1 MKIQNILAREIFDSR
16 GNPTV
21 ECDITIENVPYST
34 LTIPFRGMVPSGAS
48 TGKFEALELRDG
60 DKTRMSGKGVLTAV
74 SNINNKIKPEILSV
88 DFNDYKHFDNFLIGL
103 DGTDNKSKFGA
114 NAILSLSLAF
124 YKAWSYLNYGSVF
137 LSQGSDNLIIPV
149 PMLNVINGGQH
160 ADNDVDFQE
169 FMILPIGFSS
179 LKEALSATHGVI
191 SNIKKDLKSKSL
203 NTNLGDEGG
212 FAPNLKSHLDVLDLI
227 CESIEKA
234 GYKLN
239 DHFKISLDSASSEFY
254 SDNIYNFEGNK
265 YSTDEM
271 INVYENI
278 CNKYPIF
285 SIEDALN
292 EEDYDGWTEITKKLG
307 SKIRLV
313 GDDLFV
319 TNINKLKTGI
329 DKKQANSIL
338 IKLNQI
344 GTVTETLKAIDLA
357 SSNNFAS
364 IMSHRSGETE
374 DSFISDLAVA
384 SSCPLIK
391 TGSLARSDRVAKYN
405 QLLRIS
411 ENDKIKGY
419 AGDLSEVFKN

>member
-1 MKIQNILAREIFDSR
+1 MKIKNITAREIFDSR

-21 ECDITIENVPYST
+21 ECEMIFENIPY
-34 LTIPFRGMVPSGAS
+34 PFRGMVPSGAS
-48 TGKFEALELRDG
+48 TGKFEALELRDL
-60 DKTRMSGKGVLTAV
+60 DSNRMSGKGVLKAV
-74 SNINNKIKPEILSV
+74 SNVNELIKPIILEKS
-88 DFNDYKHFDNFLIGL
+88 FNDFKDFDQFLIDL
-103 DGTDNKSKFGA
+103 DGTENKSKFGA
-114 NAILSLSLAF
+114 NAILSLSLAY
-124 YKAWSYLNYGSVF
+124 YKAWSYSNFGAIF
-137 LSQGSDNLIIPV
+137 LSQGTENLIIPV

-160 ADNDVDFQE
+160 ADNEVDFQE
-169 FMILPIGFSS
+169 FMILPIGFNS
-179 LKEALSATHGVI
+179 LTEALSSTHSVI
-191 SNIKKDLKSKSL
+191 TNIKKELKSRSL

-227 CESIEKA
+227 CDSILKA

-239 DHFKISLDSASSEFY
+239 DHFKISLDAASSEFY
-254 SDNIYNFEGNK
+254 SNGKYNFEGNS

-271 INVYENI
+271 ISVYENI
-278 CNKYPIF
+278 CDKYPIF

-292 EEDYDGWTEITKKLG
+292 EEDYEGWVKITSKLG

-319 TNINKLKTGI
+319 TNIQKLKTGI
-329 DKKQANSIL
+329 EEKQANSIL

-344 GTVTETLKAIDLA
+344 GTVTETLEAIKLA
-357 SSNNFAS
+357 TENNFAS

-384 SSCPLIK
+384 SRCPLIK

-411 ENDKIKGY
+411 ENDKIQGY
-419 AGDLSEVFKN
+419 AGELSEVFKS

>member
-1 MKIQNILAREIFDSR
+1 MKLKNITAREIFDSR

-21 ECDITIENVPYST
+21 ECELIFENIPF
-34 LTIPFRGMVPSGAS
+34 PFRGMVPSGAS
-48 TGKFEALELRDG
+48 TGKFEALELRDL
-60 DKTRMSGKGVLTAV
+60 DSNRMSGKGVLKAV
-74 SNINNKIKPEILSV
+74 SNVNLLIKPIILEKSFNGFK
-88 DFNDYKHFDNFLIGL
+88 DFDQFLIDL
-103 DGTDNKSKFGA
+103 DGTENKSKFGA
-114 NAILSLSLAF
+114 NAILSLSLAY
-124 YKAWSYLNYGSVF
+124 YKAWSYSNFGAIF
-137 LSQGSDNLIIPV
+137 LSQGTENLIIPV

-160 ADNDVDFQE
+160 ADNEVDFQE
-169 FMILPIGFSS
+169 FMILPIGFNS
-179 LKEALSATHGVI
+179 LTEALSSTHSVI
-191 SNIKKDLKSKSL
+191 TNIKKELKSRSL

-227 CESIEKA
+227 CDSISKA

-239 DHFKISLDSASSEFY
+239 DHFKISLDAASSEFY
-254 SDNIYNFEGNK
+254 SNGKYNFEGNS

-271 INVYENI
+271 ISVYENI
-278 CNKYPIF
+278 CDKYPIF

-292 EEDYDGWTEITKKLG
+292 EEDYEGWVKITSKLG

-319 TNINKLKTGI
+319 TNIQKLKTGI
-329 DKKQANSIL
+329 DEKQANSIL

-344 GTVTETLKAIDLA
+344 GTVTETLEAIKLA
-357 SSNNFAS
+357 TENNFAS

-384 SSCPLIK
+384 SHCPLIK

-411 ENDKIKGY
+411 ENDKIQGY
-419 AGDLSEVFKN
+419 AGELSEVFKS

>member
-1 MKIQNILAREIFDSR
+1 MKIQEIKAREIFDSR

-21 ECDITIENVPYST
+21 ECEMIIEGIGY
-34 LTIPFRGMVPSGAS
+34 PFRGLVPSGAS

-60 DKTRMSGKGVLTAV
+60 DKNRMSGKGVLKAV
-74 SNINNKIKPEILSV
+74 SNVNEILKPQLISRE
-88 DFNDYKHFDNFLIGL
+88 FLSYEEFDNFMISL
-103 DGTDNKSKFGA
+103 DGTPNKSKFGA

-124 YKAWSYLNYGSVF
+124 YKAWSYANYGAVF
-137 LSQGSDNLIIPV
+137 LSQGDSNLSIPV

-160 ADNDVDFQE
+160 ADNEVDFQE

-179 LKEALSATHGVI
+179 LKEALSATHSVI
-191 SNIKKDLKSKSL
+191 TNIKKDLKNQSL

-212 FAPNLKSHLDVLDLI
+212 FAPNLKSHLDVLDCI
-227 CESIEKA
+227 CESIIKA
-234 GYKLN
+234 GYELN
-239 DHFKISLDSASSEFY
+239 KHFKISLDSASSEFF
-254 SDNIYNFEGNK
+254 SNDKYNFEGNI
-265 YSTDEM
+265 YSTDDM
-271 INVYENI
+271 IAVYENI

-292 EEDYDGWTEITKKLG
+292 EEDYEGWTKITEKLG
-307 SKIRLV
+307 NKIKLV

-319 TNINKLKTGI
+319 TNLEKLQTGI
-329 DKKQANSIL
+329 EKKQANSIL

-344 GTVTETLKAIDLA
+344 GSVTETLQAISLA
-357 SSNNFAS
+357 SSNQFAS

-405 QLLRIS
+405 QLLRIA
-411 ENDKIKGY
+411 ENPKIKGY
-419 AGDLSEVFKN
+419 AGELSEIFKN

>member
-1 MKIQNILAREIFDSR
+1 VNNSFKSGCGDSNENFSTSLICFFILVSITVNSSSLILKPQLISREF
-16 GNPTV
+16 
-21 ECDITIENVPYST
+21 
-34 LTIPFRGMVPSGAS
+34 
-48 TGKFEALELRDG
+48 
-60 DKTRMSGKGVLTAV
+60 
-74 SNINNKIKPEILSV
+74 LS
-88 DFNDYKHFDNFLIGL
+88 YEEFDNFMISL
-103 DGTDNKSKFGA
+103 DGTPNKSKFGA

-124 YKAWSYLNYGSVF
+124 YKAWSYANYGAVF
-137 LSQGSDNLIIPV
+137 LSQGDSDLSIPV

-179 LKEALSATHGVI
+179 LKEALSATHSVI
-191 SNIKKDLKSKSL
+191 TNIKKDLKSQSL

-212 FAPNLKSHLDVLDLI
+212 FAPNLKSHLDVLDCI
-227 CESIEKA
+227 CESITKA
-234 GYKLN
+234 GYELN
-239 DHFKISLDSASSEFY
+239 KHFKISLDAASSEFF
-254 SDNIYNFEGNK
+254 SDDKYNFEGNT
-265 YSTDEM
+265 YSTDDM
-271 INVYENI
+271 IGVYENI

-292 EEDYDGWTEITKKLG
+292 EEDYEGWTKITEKLG
-307 SKIRLV
+307 DKIKLV

-319 TNINKLKTGI
+319 TNLEKLQTGI
-329 DKKQANSIL
+329 EKKQANSIL

-344 GTVTETLKAIDLA
+344 GSVTETLQAISLA
-357 SSNNFAS
+357 SSNQFAS

-405 QLLRIS
+405 QLLRIA
-411 ENDKIKGY
+411 ENPKIKGY
-419 AGDLSEVFKN
+419 AGELSEIFKS

>member
-1 MKIQNILAREIFDSR
+1 MKLKNITAREIFDSR

-21 ECDITIENVPYST
+21 ECELIFENIPF
-34 LTIPFRGMVPSGAS
+34 PFRGMVPSGAS
-48 TGKFEALELRDG
+48 TGKFEALELRDL
-60 DKTRMSGKGVLTAV
+60 DSNRMSGKGVLKAV
-74 SNINNKIKPEILSV
+74 SNVNELIKPIILEKSFNGFK
-88 DFNDYKHFDNFLIGL
+88 DFDKFLIDL
-103 DGTDNKSKFGA
+103 DGTENKSKFGA
-114 NAILSLSLAF
+114 NAILSLSLAY
-124 YKAWSYLNYGSVF
+124 YKAWSYSNFGAIF
-137 LSQGSDNLIIPV
+137 LSQGTENLIIPV

-160 ADNDVDFQE
+160 ADNEVDFQE
-169 FMILPIGFSS
+169 FMILPIGFKS
-179 LKEALSATHGVI
+179 LTEALSSTHSVI
-191 SNIKKDLKSKSL
+191 TNIKKELKSRSL

-227 CESIEKA
+227 CDSISKA

-239 DHFKISLDSASSEFY
+239 DHFKISLDAASSEFY
-254 SDNIYNFEGNK
+254 SNGKYNFEGNS
-265 YSTDEM
+265 YSTEEM
-271 INVYENI
+271 ISVYENI
-278 CNKYPIF
+278 CDKYPIF

-292 EEDYDGWTEITKKLG
+292 EEDYEGWVKITSKIG

-319 TNINKLKTGI
+319 TNIQKLKTGI
-329 DKKQANSIL
+329 DEKQANSIL

-344 GTVTETLKAIDLA
+344 GTVTETLEAIKLA
-357 SSNNFAS
+357 TENNFAS

-384 SSCPLIK
+384 SRCPLIK

-411 ENDKIKGY
+411 ENDKIQGY
-419 AGDLSEVFKN
+419 AGELSEVFKS

>member
-1 MKIQNILAREIFDSR
+1 MKLKNITAREIFDSR

-21 ECDITIENVPYST
+21 ECELIFENIPF
-34 LTIPFRGMVPSGAS
+34 PFRGMVPSGAS
-48 TGKFEALELRDG
+48 TGKFEALELRDL
-60 DKTRMSGKGVLTAV
+60 DSNRMSGKGVLKAV
-74 SNINNKIKPEILSV
+74 SNVNELIKPIILEKAFNGFK
-88 DFNDYKHFDNFLIGL
+88 DFDKFLIDL
-103 DGTDNKSKFGA
+103 DGTENKSKFGA
-114 NAILSLSLAF
+114 NAILSLSLAY
-124 YKAWSYLNYGSVF
+124 YKAWSYSNFGAIF
-137 LSQGSDNLIIPV
+137 LSQGTENLIIPV

-160 ADNDVDFQE
+160 ADNEVDFQE
-169 FMILPIGFSS
+169 FMILPIGFKS
-179 LKEALSATHGVI
+179 LTEALSSTHSVI
-191 SNIKKDLKSKSL
+191 TNIKKELKSRSL

-227 CESIEKA
+227 CDSILKA

-239 DHFKISLDSASSEFY
+239 DHFKISLDAASSEFY
-254 SDNIYNFEGNK
+254 SNGKYNFEGNS
-265 YSTDEM
+265 YSTEEM
-271 INVYENI
+271 ISVYENI
-278 CNKYPIF
+278 CDKYPIF

-292 EEDYDGWTEITKKLG
+292 EEDYEGWVRITSKLG

-319 TNINKLKTGI
+319 TNIQKLKTGI
-329 DKKQANSIL
+329 DEKQANSIL

-344 GTVTETLKAIDLA
+344 GTVTETLEAIKLA
-357 SSNNFAS
+357 TENNFAS

-384 SSCPLIK
+384 SRCPLIK

-411 ENDKIKGY
+411 ENDKIQGY
-419 AGDLSEVFKN
+419 AGELSEVFKS

>member
-1 MKIQNILAREIFDSR
+1 MKLKNITAREIFDSR

-21 ECDITIENVPYST
+21 ECELIFENIPY
-34 LTIPFRGMVPSGAS
+34 PFRGMVPSGAS
-48 TGKFEALELRDG
+48 TGKFEALELRDL
-60 DKTRMSGKGVLTAV
+60 DSNRMSGKGVLKDV
-74 SNINNKIKPEILSV
+74 SNVNELIKPIILEKS
-88 DFNDYKHFDNFLIGL
+88 FNDFRDFDKFLIEL
-103 DGTDNKSKFGA
+103 DGTENKSKYGA
-114 NAILSLSLAF
+114 NAILSLSLAY
-124 YKAWSYLNYGSVF
+124 YKAWSYSNFGAIFV
-137 LSQGSDNLIIPV
+137 SQGTENLIIPV

-169 FMILPIGFSS
+169 FMILPIGFNS
-179 LKEALSATHGVI
+179 LTEALSSTHSVI
-191 SNIKKDLKSKSL
+191 TNIKKELKSRSL

-227 CESIEKA
+227 CDSILKA
-234 GYKLN
+234 GFKLN
-239 DHFKISLDSASSEFY
+239 DHFKISLDAASSEFY
-254 SDNIYNFEGNK
+254 SNGKYNFEGNS
-265 YSTDEM
+265 YSTEEM

-278 CNKYPIF
+278 CDKYPIF

-292 EEDYDGWTEITKKLG
+292 EEDYEGWVRITSKLG

-319 TNINKLKTGI
+319 TNIQKLKTGI
-329 DKKQANSIL
+329 DEKQANSIL

-344 GTVTETLKAIDLA
+344 GTVTETLEAIKLA
-357 SSNNFAS
+357 TENNFAS

-374 DSFISDLAVA
+374 DPFISDLAVA
-384 SSCPLIK
+384 SRCPLIK

-411 ENDKIKGY
+411 ENDKIQGY
-419 AGDLSEVFKN
+419 ALSLIHI

>member
-1 MKIQNILAREIFDSR
+1 MKITRIHAREIFDSR

-21 ECDITIENVPYST
+21 ECEMMVEGISY
-34 LTIPFRGMVPSGAS
+34 PFRGMVPSGAS

-60 DKTRMSGKGVLTAV
+60 DKTRMGGKGVLKAV
-74 SNINNKIKPEILSV
+74 SNVNELIKPHILNKS
-88 DFNDYKHFDNFLIGL
+88 FSDYSDFDNNLISL
-103 DGTDNKSKFGA
+103 DGTENKSKFGA
-114 NAILSLSLAF
+114 NAILSLSLAY
-124 YKAWSYLNYGSVF
+124 YKAWSYKNFGAVF
-137 LSQGSDNLIIPV
+137 LSQGIDNLNIPV

-169 FMILPIGFSS
+169 FMILPIGFNS
-179 LKEALSATHGVI
+179 LTEALSATHAVI
-191 SNIKKDLKSKSL
+191 SNIKKELKSRNL

-227 CESIEKA
+227 CNSIVTA
-234 GYKLN
+234 GSKLN
-239 DHFKISLDSASSEFY
+239 DHFKISLDAASSEFY
-254 SDNIYNFEGNK
+254 SNGKYEFEGNS
-265 YSTDEM
+265 YSTNEM
-271 INVYENI
+271 IDVYENI
-278 CNKYPIF
+278 CKNYPIF

-292 EEDYDGWTEITKKLG
+292 EEDYDGWVAITSKLG
-307 SKIRLV
+307 NKIKLV

-319 TNINKLKTGI
+319 TNIKKLQTGI

-344 GTVTETLKAIDLA
+344 GTVTETLHAIKLA
-357 SSNNFAS
+357 TDNNFAS

-384 SSCPLIK
+384 SACPLIK

-411 ENDKIKGY
+411 ENDSIKGY
-419 AGDLSEVFKN
+419 AGSLNEIFKS

>member
-1 MKIQNILAREIFDSR
+1 MKITRIHAREIFDSR

-21 ECDITIENVPYST
+21 ECEMMVEGISY
-34 LTIPFRGMVPSGAS
+34 PFRGMVPSGAS

-60 DKTRMSGKGVLTAV
+60 DKTRMGGKGVLKAV
-74 SNINNKIKPEILSV
+74 SNVNELIKPHILNKS
-88 DFNDYKHFDNFLIGL
+88 FSDYSDFDNNLISL
-103 DGTDNKSKFGA
+103 DGTENKSKFGA
-114 NAILSLSLAF
+114 NAILSLSLAY
-124 YKAWSYLNYGSVF
+124 YKAWSYKNFGAVF
-137 LSQGSDNLIIPV
+137 LSQGIDNLNIPV

-169 FMILPIGFSS
+169 FMILPIGFNS
-179 LKEALSATHGVI
+179 LTEALSATHAVI
-191 SNIKKDLKSKSL
+191 SNIKKELKSRKL

-227 CESIEKA
+227 CNSIVTS

-239 DHFKISLDSASSEFY
+239 DHFKISLDAASSEFY
-254 SDNIYNFEGNK
+254 SNGKYEFEGNS
-265 YSTDEM
+265 YSTNEM
-271 INVYENI
+271 IDVYENI
-278 CNKYPIF
+278 CKNYPIF

-292 EEDYDGWTEITKKLG
+292 EEDYDGWVAITSKLG
-307 SKIRLV
+307 NKIKLV

-319 TNINKLKTGI
+319 TNIKKLQTGI
-329 DKKQANSIL
+329 DQKQANSIL

-344 GTVTETLKAIDLA
+344 GTVTETLHAIKLA
-357 SSNNFAS
+357 TDNNFAS

-384 SSCPLIK
+384 SACPLIK

-411 ENDKIKGY
+411 ENDSIKGY
-419 AGDLSEVFKN
+419 AGSLNEIFKS

>member
-1 MKIQNILAREIFDSR
+1 MKIQEIKAREIFDSR

-21 ECDITIENVPYST
+21 ECEMIIEGIGY
-34 LTIPFRGMVPSGAS
+34 PFRGLVPSGAS

-60 DKTRMSGKGVLTAV
+60 DKNRMSGKGVLKAV
-74 SNINNKIKPEILSV
+74 SNVNEILKPQLISRE
-88 DFNDYKHFDNFLIGL
+88 FLSYEEFDNFMISL
-103 DGTDNKSKFGA
+103 DGTPNKSKFGA

-124 YKAWSYLNYGSVF
+124 YKAWSYAKYGAVF
-137 LSQGSDNLIIPV
+137 LSQGDSNLSIPV

-160 ADNDVDFQE
+160 ADNEVDFQE

-179 LKEALSATHGVI
+179 LKEALSATHSVI
-191 SNIKKDLKSKSL
+191 TNIKKDLKSQML

-212 FAPNLKSHLDVLDLI
+212 FAPNLKSHLDVLDCI
-227 CESIEKA
+227 CESITKA
-234 GYKLN
+234 GYELN
-239 DHFKISLDSASSEFY
+239 KHFKISLDAASSEFFL
-254 SDNIYNFEGNK
+254 DDKYNFEGNI
-265 YSTDEM
+265 YSTDDM
-271 INVYENI
+271 IAVYENI

-292 EEDYDGWTEITKKLG
+292 EEDYEGWTKITEKLG
-307 SKIRLV
+307 NKIKLV

-319 TNINKLKTGI
+319 TNLEKLQTGI
-329 DKKQANSIL
+329 EKKQANSIL

-344 GTVTETLKAIDLA
+344 GSVTETLQAISLA
-357 SSNNFAS
+357 SSNKFAS

-405 QLLRIS
+405 QLLRIA
-411 ENDKIKGY
+411 ENPKIKGY
-419 AGDLSEVFKN
+419 AGELSEIFKN

>member
-1 MKIQNILAREIFDSR
+1 MKIQDIKAREIFDSR

-21 ECDITIENVPYST
+21 ECEMMVDGVGY
-34 LTIPFRGMVPSGAS
+34 PFRGLVPSGAS
-48 TGKFEALELRDG
+48 TGKFEAIELRDG
-60 DKTRMSGKGVLTAV
+60 DKNRMSGKGVLNAV
-74 SNINNKIKPEILSV
+74 SNVNEILKPQLISRE
-88 DFNDYKHFDNFLIGL
+88 FSNYEEFDNFMISL
-103 DGTDNKSKFGA
+103 DGTLNKSKFGA

-124 YKAWSYLNYGSVF
+124 YKSWSYVNFGSVF
-137 LSQGSDNLIIPV
+137 LSQGNSNLSIPV

-179 LKEALSATHGVI
+179 LKEALSATHSVI
-191 SNIKKDLKSKSL
+191 SNIKKDLKSQSL

-212 FAPNLKSHLDVLDLI
+212 FAPNLKSHLDVLDCI
-227 CESIEKA
+227 CESIIKA
-234 GYKLN
+234 GYELN
-239 DHFKISLDSASSEFY
+239 NHFKISLDAASSEFF
-254 SDNIYNFEGNK
+254 SNGKYNFEGNT
-265 YSTDEM
+265 YTTDEM
-271 INVYENI
+271 IGVYENI

-292 EEDYDGWTEITKKLG
+292 EEDYEGWTKITEKLG
-307 SKIRLV
+307 HKIKLV

-319 TNINKLKTGI
+319 TNLEKLKTGI
-329 DKKQANSIL
+329 EKKQANSIL

-344 GTVTETLKAIDLA
+344 GTVTETLQAISLA
-357 SSNNFAS
+357 SSNQFAS

-374 DSFISDLAVA
+374 DSFIADLAVA

-405 QLLRIS
+405 QLLRIA
-411 ENDKIKGY
+411 ENPNIKGY
-419 AGDLSEVFKN
+419 AGELSEVFKS

>member
-1 MKIQNILAREIFDSR
+1 MKLKNITAREIFDSR

-21 ECDITIENVPYST
+21 ECELIFENIPF
-34 LTIPFRGMVPSGAS
+34 PFRGMVPSGAS
-48 TGKFEALELRDG
+48 TGKFEALELRDL
-60 DKTRMSGKGVLTAV
+60 DSNRMSGKGVLKAV
-74 SNINNKIKPEILSV
+74 SNVNELIKPIILEKSFNGFK
-88 DFNDYKHFDNFLIGL
+88 DFDQFLIDL
-103 DGTDNKSKFGA
+103 DGTENKSKFGA
-114 NAILSLSLAF
+114 NAILSLSLAY
-124 YKAWSYLNYGSVF
+124 YKAWSYSNFGAIF
-137 LSQGSDNLIIPV
+137 LSQGTENLIIPV

-160 ADNDVDFQE
+160 ADNEVDFQE
-169 FMILPIGFSS
+169 FMILPIGFNS
-179 LKEALSATHGVI
+179 LTEALSSTHSVI
-191 SNIKKDLKSKSL
+191 TNIKKELKSRSL

-227 CESIEKA
+227 CDSISKA

-239 DHFKISLDSASSEFY
+239 DHFKISLDAASSEFY
-254 SDNIYNFEGNK
+254 SNGKYNFEGNS
-265 YSTDEM
+265 YSTEEM
-271 INVYENI
+271 ISVYENI
-278 CNKYPIF
+278 CYKYPIF

-292 EEDYDGWTEITKKLG
+292 EEDYEGWVKITSKLG

-319 TNINKLKTGI
+319 TNIQKLKTGI
-329 DKKQANSIL
+329 DEKQANSIL

-344 GTVTETLKAIDLA
+344 GTVTETLEAIKLA
-357 SSNNFAS
+357 TENNFAS

-384 SSCPLIK
+384 SRCPLIK

-411 ENDKIKGY
+411 ENDKIQGY
-419 AGDLSEVFKN
+419 AGELSEVFKS

>member
-1 MKIQNILAREIFDSR
+1 MKIQNIIAREIFDSR

-21 ECDITIENVPYST
+21 ECEMIFENISY
-34 LTIPFRGMVPSGAS
+34 PFRGMVPSGAS

-60 DKTRMSGKGVLTAV
+60 DEKRMSGKGVLKAV
-74 SNINNKIKPEILSV
+74 SNVNDIIKPQILSKE
-88 DFNDYKHFDNFLIGL
+88 FSSYKDFDNFLIEL

-114 NAILSLSLAF
+114 NSILSLSLAF
-124 YKAWSYLNYGSVF
+124 YKAWSYANYGAVF

-160 ADNDVDFQE
+160 ADNDVAFQE
-169 FMILPIGFSS
+169 FMILPIGFPS
-179 LKEALSATHGVI
+179 LKEALSSTHQVI

-227 CESIEKA
+227 CQSIEKA
-234 GYKLN
+234 GFKLN
-239 DHFKISLDSASSEFY
+239 EHFKISLDAASSEFY
-254 SDNIYNFEGNK
+254 SDNKYNN
-265 YSTDEM
+265 
-271 INVYENI
+271 
-278 CNKYPIF
+278 YPIF

-292 EEDYDGWTEITKKLG
+292 EEDYGGWTDITKKLG
-307 SKIRLV
+307 SKILLV

-319 TNINKLKTGI
+319 TNLEKLKTGI
-329 DKKQANSIL
+329 EKKQANSIL

-344 GTVTETLKAIDLA
+344 GTVTETLDAINLA
-357 SSNNFAS
+357 STNNFSS

-405 QLLRIS
+405 QLIRIS
-411 ENDKIKGY
+411 ENENIKGY

>member
-1 MKIQNILAREIFDSR
+1 MKIQEIKAREIFDSR

-21 ECDITIENVPYST
+21 ESEMIIEGIGY
-34 LTIPFRGMVPSGAS
+34 PFRGLVPSGAS
-48 TGKFEALELRDG
+48 TGKFEALELRDN
-60 DKTRMSGKGVLTAV
+60 DKNRMSGKGVLKAV
-74 SNINNKIKPEILSV
+74 SNVNEILKPQLISRE
-88 DFNDYKHFDNFLIGL
+88 FLNYEEFDNFMIDL
-103 DGTDNKSKFGA
+103 DGTPNKSKFGA

-124 YKAWSYLNYGSVF
+124 YKAWSYANYGAVF
-137 LSQGSDNLIIPV
+137 LSQGDSNLSIPV

-160 ADNDVDFQE
+160 ADNEVDFQE

-179 LKEALSATHGVI
+179 LKEALSATHSVI
-191 SNIKKDLKSKSL
+191 TNIKKDLKSQSL

-212 FAPNLKSHLDVLDLI
+212 FAPNLKSHLDVLDCI
-227 CESIEKA
+227 CESITKA
-234 GYKLN
+234 GYELN
-239 DHFKISLDSASSEFY
+239 KHFKISLDAASSEFF
-254 SDNIYNFEGNK
+254 SDDKYNFEGNI
-265 YSTDEM
+265 YSTDDM
-271 INVYENI
+271 IGVYENI

-292 EEDYDGWTEITKKLG
+292 EEDYEGWTKITEKLG
-307 SKIRLV
+307 NKIKLV

-319 TNINKLKTGI
+319 TNLEKLQTGI
-329 DKKQANSIL
+329 EKKQANSIL

-344 GTVTETLKAIDLA
+344 GSVTETLQAISLA
-357 SSNNFAS
+357 SSNQFAS

-405 QLLRIS
+405 QLLRIA
-411 ENDKIKGY
+411 ENPKIKGY
-419 AGDLSEVFKN
+419 AGKLSEIFKS

>member
-1 MKIQNILAREIFDSR
+1 MKIQDIKAREIFDSR

-21 ECDITIENVPYST
+21 ECEMMVDGVGY
-34 LTIPFRGMVPSGAS
+34 PFRGLVPSGAS
-48 TGKFEALELRDG
+48 TGKFEAIELRDG
-60 DKTRMSGKGVLTAV
+60 DKNRMSGKGVLNAV
-74 SNINNKIKPEILSV
+74 SNVNDILKPQLISRVFSNYEE
-88 DFNDYKHFDNFLIGL
+88 FDNFMISL
-103 DGTDNKSKFGA
+103 DGTSNKSKFGA

-124 YKAWSYLNYGSVF
+124 YKAWSYVNFGSVF
-137 LSQGSDNLIIPV
+137 LSQGNSNLSIPV

-179 LKEALSATHGVI
+179 LKEALSATHSVI
-191 SNIKKDLKSKSL
+191 SNIKKDLKSQSL

-212 FAPNLKSHLDVLDLI
+212 FAPNLKSHLDVLDCI
-227 CESIEKA
+227 CKSITKA
-234 GYKLN
+234 GYELN
-239 DHFKISLDSASSEFY
+239 NHFKISLDAASSEFF
-254 SDNIYNFEGNK
+254 SDGKYNFEGNT
-265 YSTDEM
+265 YTTDEM
-271 INVYENI
+271 IGVYENI

-292 EEDYDGWTEITKKLG
+292 EEDYEGWTKITEKLG
-307 SKIRLV
+307 HKIKLV

-319 TNINKLKTGI
+319 TNLEKLKTGI
-329 DKKQANSIL
+329 EKKQANSIL

-344 GTVTETLKAIDLA
+344 GTVTETLQAISLA
-357 SSNNFAS
+357 SSNQFAS

-374 DSFISDLAVA
+374 DSFIADLAVA

-405 QLLRIS
+405 QLLRIA
-411 ENDKIKGY
+411 ENPHIKGY
-419 AGDLSEVFKN
+419 AGELSEVFKS

>member
-1 MKIQNILAREIFDSR
+1 MKIQEIKAREIFDSR
-16 GNPTV
+16 GNPTI
-21 ECDITIENVPYST
+21 ECEIIIEGIGY
-34 LTIPFRGMVPSGAS
+34 PFRGLVPSGAS

-60 DKTRMSGKGVLTAV
+60 DKNRMSGKGVLKAV
-74 SNINNKIKPEILSV
+74 SNVNEILKPQLISRE
-88 DFNDYKHFDNFLIGL
+88 FLSYEEFDNFMISL
-103 DGTDNKSKFGA
+103 DGTPNKSKFGA

-124 YKAWSYLNYGSVF
+124 YKAWSYANFGAVF
-137 LSQGSDNLIIPV
+137 LSQGDANLSIPV

-160 ADNDVDFQE
+160 ADNEVDFQE

-179 LKEALSATHGVI
+179 LKEALSATHSVI
-191 SNIKKDLKSKSL
+191 TNIKKDLKSQSL

-212 FAPNLKSHLDVLDLI
+212 FAPNLKSHLDVLDCI
-227 CESIEKA
+227 CESITKA
-234 GYKLN
+234 GYELN
-239 DHFKISLDSASSEFY
+239 KHFKISLDAASSEFF
-254 SDNIYNFEGNK
+254 SEDKYNFEGNI
-265 YSTDEM
+265 YTTDDM
-271 INVYENI
+271 IGVYENI

-292 EEDYDGWTEITKKLG
+292 EEDYKGWTKITEKLG
-307 SKIRLV
+307 NKIKLV

-319 TNINKLKTGI
+319 TNLEKLQTGI
-329 DKKQANSIL
+329 EKKQANSIL

-344 GTVTETLKAIDLA
+344 GSVTETLQAISLA
-357 SSNNFAS
+357 SSNQFAS

-405 QLLRIS
+405 QLLRIA
-411 ENDKIKGY
+411 ENSKIKGY
-419 AGDLSEVFKN
+419 AGELSEIFKN

>member
-1 MKIQNILAREIFDSR
+1 MKLKNITAREIFDSR

-21 ECDITIENVPYST
+21 ECELIFENIPF
-34 LTIPFRGMVPSGAS
+34 PFRGMVPSGAS
-48 TGKFEALELRDG
+48 TGKFEALELRDL
-60 DKTRMSGKGVLTAV
+60 DSNRMSGKGVLKAV
-74 SNINNKIKPEILSV
+74 SNVNVLIKPIILEKAFNGFK
-88 DFNDYKHFDNFLIGL
+88 DFDKFLIDL
-103 DGTDNKSKFGA
+103 DGTENKSKFGA
-114 NAILSLSLAF
+114 NAILSLSLAY
-124 YKAWSYLNYGSVF
+124 YKAWSYSNFGAIF
-137 LSQGSDNLIIPV
+137 LSQGTENLIIPV

-160 ADNDVDFQE
+160 ADNEVDFQE
-169 FMILPIGFSS
+169 FMILPIGFNS
-179 LKEALSATHGVI
+179 LTEALSSTHSVI
-191 SNIKKDLKSKSL
+191 TNIKKELKSRSL

-227 CESIEKA
+227 CDSISKA

-239 DHFKISLDSASSEFY
+239 DHFKISLDAASSEFY
-254 SDNIYNFEGNK
+254 SNGKYNFEGNS

-271 INVYENI
+271 ISVYENI
-278 CNKYPIF
+278 CDKYPIF

-292 EEDYDGWTEITKKLG
+292 EEDYEGWVKITSKLG

-319 TNINKLKTGI
+319 TNIQKLKTGI
-329 DKKQANSIL
+329 DEKQANSIL

-344 GTVTETLKAIDLA
+344 GTVTETLEAIKLA
-357 SSNNFAS
+357 TENNFAS

-384 SSCPLIK
+384 SRCPLIK
-391 TGSLARSDRVAKYN
+391 TGSWARSDRVAKYN

-411 ENDKIKGY
+411 ENDKIQGY
-419 AGDLSEVFKN
+419 AGELSEVFKS

>member
-1 MKIQNILAREIFDSR
+1 MKLKNITAREIFDSR

-21 ECDITIENVPYST
+21 ECELIFENIPF
-34 LTIPFRGMVPSGAS
+34 PFRGMVPSGAS
-48 TGKFEALELRDG
+48 TGKFEALELRDL
-60 DKTRMSGKGVLTAV
+60 DSNRMSGKGVLNAV
-74 SNINNKIKPEILSV
+74 SNVNVLIKPIILEKAFNGFK
-88 DFNDYKHFDNFLIGL
+88 DFDKFLIDL
-103 DGTDNKSKFGA
+103 DGTENKSKFGA
-114 NAILSLSLAF
+114 NAILSLSLAY
-124 YKAWSYLNYGSVF
+124 YKAWSYSNFGAIF
-137 LSQGSDNLIIPV
+137 LSQGTENLIIPV

-160 ADNDVDFQE
+160 ADNEVDFQE
-169 FMILPIGFSS
+169 FMILPIGFNS
-179 LKEALSATHGVI
+179 LTEALSSTHSVI
-191 SNIKKDLKSKSL
+191 TNIKKELKSRSL

-227 CESIEKA
+227 CDSILKA

-239 DHFKISLDSASSEFY
+239 DHFKISLDAASSEFY
-254 SDNIYNFEGNK
+254 SNGKYNFEGNS
-265 YSTDEM
+265 YSTEEM
-271 INVYENI
+271 ISVYENI
-278 CNKYPIF
+278 CDKYPIF

-292 EEDYDGWTEITKKLG
+292 EEDYEGWVKITSKLG

-319 TNINKLKTGI
+319 TNIQKLKTGI
-329 DKKQANSIL
+329 DEKQANSIL

-344 GTVTETLKAIDLA
+344 GTVTETLEAIKLA
-357 SSNNFAS
+357 TENNFAS

-384 SSCPLIK
+384 SRCPLIK

-411 ENDKIKGY
+411 ENDKIQGY
-419 AGDLSEVFKN
+419 AGELSEVFKS

>member
-1 MKIQNILAREIFDSR
+1 MKIQNIIAREIFDSR

-21 ECDITIENVPYST
+21 ECEMIFENISY
-34 LTIPFRGMVPSGAS
+34 PFRGMVPSGAS

-60 DKTRMSGKGVLTAV
+60 DEKRMSGKGVLKAV
-74 SNINNKIKPEILSV
+74 SNVNDIIKPQILSKE
-88 DFNDYKHFDNFLIGL
+88 FSSYKDFDNFLIEL

-114 NAILSLSLAF
+114 NSILSLSLAF
-124 YKAWSYLNYGSVF
+124 YKAWSYANYGAIF

-169 FMILPIGFSS
+169 FMILPIGFPS
-179 LKEALSATHGVI
+179 LKEALSSTHQVI

-227 CESIEKA
+227 CQSIEKA
-234 GYKLN
+234 GFKLN
-239 DHFKISLDSASSEFY
+239 EHFKISLDAASSEFY
-254 SDNIYNFEGNK
+254 LDNKYNFEGNK
-265 YSTDEM
+265 YTTDEM
-271 INVYENI
+271 INVYDNI

-292 EEDYDGWTEITKKLG
+292 EEDYEGWTDITKKLG
-307 SKIRLV
+307 SKILLV

-319 TNINKLKTGI
+319 TNLEKLKTGI
-329 DKKQANSIL
+329 EKKQANSIL

-344 GTVTETLKAIDLA
+344 GTVTETLDAIDLA
-357 SSNNFAS
+357 STNNFSS

-411 ENDKIKGY
+411 ENDHIKGY
-419 AGDLSEVFKN
+419 AGDLSEIFKN

>member
-1 MKIQNILAREIFDSR
+1 MKIKNITAREIFDSR

-21 ECDITIENVPYST
+21 ECEMVFENI
-34 LTIPFRGMVPSGAS
+34 LHPFRGMVPSGAS
-48 TGKFEALELRDG
+48 TGKFEALELRDL
-60 DKTRMSGKGVLTAV
+60 DSDRMSGKGVLKAV
-74 SNINNKIKPEILSV
+74 SNVNELIKSKILDKRFT
-88 DFNDYKHFDNFLIGL
+88 DFREFDQFLIDL

-114 NAILSLSLAF
+114 NAILSLSLAY
-124 YKAWSYLNYGSVF
+124 YKAWSYENFGAIF
-137 LSQGSDNLIIPV
+137 LSQGVDNLIIPV
-149 PMLNVINGGQH
+149 PMLNIINGGQH

-169 FMILPIGFSS
+169 FMILPIGFKS
-179 LKEALSATHGVI
+179 LTEALSSTHSVI
-191 SNIKKDLKSKSL
+191 TNIKKELKSRSL

-227 CESIEKA
+227 CNSISKA
-234 GYKLN
+234 GFKLN
-239 DHFKISLDSASSEFY
+239 DHFKISLDAASSEFY
-254 SDNIYNFEGNK
+254 SDGKYNFEGNT

-271 INVYENI
+271 ITVYENI
-278 CNKYPIF
+278 CNNYPIF

-292 EEDYDGWTEITKKLG
+292 EEDYEGWVKITNKLG

-319 TNINKLKTGI
+319 TNLQKLQTGI
-329 DKKQANSIL
+329 DDKQANSIL

-344 GTVTETLKAIDLA
+344 GTVTETLEAIKLA
-357 SSNNFAS
+357 TENSFAS

-384 SSCPLIK
+384 SRCPLIK

-419 AGDLSEVFKN
+419 AGELSEVFKS

>member
-1 MKIQNILAREIFDSR
+1 MKLKNITAREIFDSR

-21 ECDITIENVPYST
+21 ECELIFENIPY
-34 LTIPFRGMVPSGAS
+34 PFRGMVPSGAS
-48 TGKFEALELRDG
+48 TGKFEALELRDL
-60 DKTRMSGKGVLTAV
+60 DSNRMSGKGVLKAV
-74 SNINNKIKPEILSV
+74 SNVNELIKPIILEKSFNGFK
-88 DFNDYKHFDNFLIGL
+88 DFDQFLIDL
-103 DGTDNKSKFGA
+103 DGTENKSKFGA
-114 NAILSLSLAF
+114 NAILSLSLAY
-124 YKAWSYLNYGSVF
+124 YKAWSYSNFGAIF
-137 LSQGSDNLIIPV
+137 LSQGTENLIIPV

-160 ADNDVDFQE
+160 ADNEVDFQE
-169 FMILPIGFSS
+169 FMILPIGFKS
-179 LKEALSATHGVI
+179 LTEALSSTHSVI
-191 SNIKKDLKSKSL
+191 TNIKKELKSRSL

-227 CESIEKA
+227 CDSISKA

-239 DHFKISLDSASSEFY
+239 DHFKISLDAASSEFY
-254 SDNIYNFEGNK
+254 SNGKYNFEGNS
-265 YSTDEM
+265 YSTEEM
-271 INVYENI
+271 ISVYENI
-278 CNKYPIF
+278 CDKYPIF

-292 EEDYDGWTEITKKLG
+292 EEDYEGWVKITSKLG

-319 TNINKLKTGI
+319 TNIQKLKTGI
-329 DKKQANSIL
+329 DEKQANSIL

-344 GTVTETLKAIDLA
+344 GTVTETLEAIKLA
-357 SSNNFAS
+357 TENNFAS

-384 SSCPLIK
+384 SRCPLIK

-411 ENDKIKGY
+411 ENDKIQGY
-419 AGDLSEVFKN
+419 AGELSEVFKS

>member
-1 MKIQNILAREIFDSR
+1 MKLKNITAREIFDSR

-21 ECDITIENVPYST
+21 ECELIFENIPF
-34 LTIPFRGMVPSGAS
+34 PFRGMVPSGAS
-48 TGKFEALELRDG
+48 TGKFEALELRDL
-60 DKTRMSGKGVLTAV
+60 DSNRMSGKGVLKAV
-74 SNINNKIKPEILSV
+74 SNVNELIKPIILEKSFNGFK
-88 DFNDYKHFDNFLIGL
+88 DFDQFLIDL
-103 DGTDNKSKFGA
+103 DGTENKSKFGA
-114 NAILSLSLAF
+114 NAILSLSLAY
-124 YKAWSYLNYGSVF
+124 YKAWSYSNFGAIF
-137 LSQGSDNLIIPV
+137 LSQGTENLIIPV

-160 ADNDVDFQE
+160 ADNEVDFQE
-169 FMILPIGFSS
+169 FMILPIGFNS
-179 LKEALSATHGVI
+179 LTEALSSTHSVI
-191 SNIKKDLKSKSL
+191 TNIKKELKSRSL

-227 CESIEKA
+227 CNSILKA

-239 DHFKISLDSASSEFY
+239 DHFKISLDAASSEFY
-254 SDNIYNFEGNK
+254 SNGKYNFEGNS
-265 YSTDEM
+265 YSTEEM

-278 CNKYPIF
+278 CDKYPIF

-292 EEDYDGWTEITKKLG
+292 EEDYEGWVKITSKLG

-319 TNINKLKTGI
+319 TNIQKLKTGI
-329 DKKQANSIL
+329 DEKQANSIL

-344 GTVTETLKAIDLA
+344 GTVTETLEAIKLA
-357 SSNNFAS
+357 TENNFAS

-384 SSCPLIK
+384 SRCPLIK

-411 ENDKIKGY
+411 ENDKIQGY
-419 AGDLSEVFKN
+419 AGELSEVFKS

>member
-1 MKIQNILAREIFDSR
+1 MKLKNITAREIFDSR

-21 ECDITIENVPYST
+21 ECELIFENIPF
-34 LTIPFRGMVPSGAS
+34 PFRGMVPSGAS
-48 TGKFEALELRDG
+48 TGKFEALELRDL
-60 DKTRMSGKGVLTAV
+60 DSNRMSGKGVLKAV
-74 SNINNKIKPEILSV
+74 SNVNELIKPIILEKSFNGFK
-88 DFNDYKHFDNFLIGL
+88 DFDQFLIDL
-103 DGTDNKSKFGA
+103 DGTENKSKFGA
-114 NAILSLSLAF
+114 NAILSLSLAY
-124 YKAWSYLNYGSVF
+124 YKAWSYSNFGAIF
-137 LSQGSDNLIIPV
+137 LSQGTENLIIPV

-160 ADNDVDFQE
+160 ADNEVDFQE
-169 FMILPIGFSS
+169 FMILPIGFKS
-179 LKEALSATHGVI
+179 LTEALSSTHSVI
-191 SNIKKDLKSKSL
+191 TNIKKELKSRSL

-227 CESIEKA
+227 CDSISKA

-239 DHFKISLDSASSEFY
+239 DHFKISLDAASSEFY
-254 SDNIYNFEGNK
+254 SNGKYNFEGNS

-271 INVYENI
+271 ISVYENI
-278 CNKYPIF
+278 CDKYPIF

-292 EEDYDGWTEITKKLG
+292 EEDYEGWVKITSKLG
-307 SKIRLV
+307 PKIRLV

-319 TNINKLKTGI
+319 TNIQKLKTGI
-329 DKKQANSIL
+329 DEKQANSIL

-344 GTVTETLKAIDLA
+344 GTVTETLDAIKLA
-357 SSNNFAS
+357 TENNFAS

-384 SSCPLIK
+384 SRCPLIK

-411 ENDKIKGY
+411 ENDKIQGY
-419 AGDLSEVFKN
+419 AGELSEVF

>member
-1 MKIQNILAREIFDSR
+1 MKLKNITAREIFDSR

-21 ECDITIENVPYST
+21 ECELIFENIPF
-34 LTIPFRGMVPSGAS
+34 PFRGMVPSGAS
-48 TGKFEALELRDG
+48 TGKFEALELRDL
-60 DKTRMSGKGVLTAV
+60 DSNRMSGKGVLKAV
-74 SNINNKIKPEILSV
+74 SNVNELIKPIILEKSFNGFK
-88 DFNDYKHFDNFLIGL
+88 DFDKFLIDL
-103 DGTDNKSKFGA
+103 DGTENKSKFGA
-114 NAILSLSLAF
+114 NAILSLSLAY
-124 YKAWSYLNYGSVF
+124 YKAWSYSNFGAIF
-137 LSQGSDNLIIPV
+137 LSQGTENLIIPV

-169 FMILPIGFSS
+169 FMILPIGFNS
-179 LKEALSATHGVI
+179 LTEALSSTHSVI
-191 SNIKKDLKSKSL
+191 TNIKKELKSRSL

-227 CESIEKA
+227 CDSILKA

-239 DHFKISLDSASSEFY
+239 DHFKISLDAASSEFY
-254 SDNIYNFEGNK
+254 SNGKYNFEGNS
-265 YSTDEM
+265 YSTEEM
-271 INVYENI
+271 ISVYENI
-278 CNKYPIF
+278 CDKYPIF

-292 EEDYDGWTEITKKLG
+292 EEDYEGWVKITSKLG

-319 TNINKLKTGI
+319 TNIQKLKTGI
-329 DKKQANSIL
+329 DERQANSIL

-344 GTVTETLKAIDLA
+344 GTVTETLEAIKLA
-357 SSNNFAS
+357 TENNFAS

-384 SSCPLIK
+384 SRCPLIK

-411 ENDKIKGY
+411 ENDKIQGY
-419 AGDLSEVFKN
+419 AGELSEVFKS

>member
-1 MKIQNILAREIFDSR
+1 MKIINIIAREIFDSR

-21 ECDITIENVPYST
+21 ECEMIFENIPY
-34 LTIPFRGMVPSGAS
+34 PFRGMVPSGAS
-48 TGKFEALELRDG
+48 TGKFEALELRDL
-60 DKTRMSGKGVLTAV
+60 DSNRMSGKGVLKAA
-74 SNINNKIKPEILSV
+74 SNVNKLIKPKILDKSFA
-88 DFNDYKHFDNFLIGL
+88 DFREFDQFLIDL
-103 DGTDNKSKFGA
+103 DGTENKSNYGA
-114 NAILSLSLAF
+114 NAILSLSLAY
-124 YKAWSYLNYGSVF
+124 YKAWSYSNFGAIF
-137 LSQGSDNLIIPV
+137 LSQGLDNLIIPV

-160 ADNDVDFQE
+160 ADNEVDFQE
-169 FMILPIGFSS
+169 FMILPIGFTS
-179 LKEALSATHGVI
+179 LTEALSSTHSVI
-191 SNIKKDLKSKSL
+191 TNIKKELKSRSL

-227 CESIEKA
+227 CNSISKA
-234 GYKLN
+234 GFKLN
-239 DHFKISLDSASSEFY
+239 DHFKISLDAASSEFY
-254 SDNIYNFEGNK
+254 SDGKYNFEGNS
-265 YSTDEM
+265 YSTEEM
-271 INVYENI
+271 ISVYENI
-278 CNKYPIF
+278 CKNYPIF

-292 EEDYDGWTEITKKLG
+292 EEDYEGWVKITNKLG

-319 TNINKLKTGI
+319 TNIQKLQTGI
-329 DKKQANSIL
+329 DEKQANSIL

-344 GTVTETLKAIDLA
+344 GTVTETLEAIKLA
-357 SSNNFAS
+357 TENSFAS

-384 SSCPLIK
+384 SRCPLIK

-419 AGDLSEVFKN
+419 AGELSEVFKS

>member
-1 MKIQNILAREIFDSR
+1 MKIKNITAREIFDSR

-21 ECDITIENVPYST
+21 ECEMIFENIPY
-34 LTIPFRGMVPSGAS
+34 PFRGMVPSGAS
-48 TGKFEALELRDG
+48 TGKFEALELRDL
-60 DKTRMSGKGVLTAV
+60 DPNRMSGKGVLKAV
-74 SNINNKIKPEILSV
+74 SNVNELIKSKILDKSFT
-88 DFNDYKHFDNFLIGL
+88 DFREFDQFLIDL
-103 DGTDNKSKFGA
+103 DGTDNKSKYGA
-114 NAILSLSLAF
+114 NAILSLSLAY
-124 YKAWSYLNYGSVF
+124 YKAWSYVNFGAIF

-169 FMILPIGFSS
+169 FMILPIGFKS
-179 LKEALSATHGVI
+179 LTEALSSTHSVI
-191 SNIKKDLKSKSL
+191 TNIKKELKSRSL

-227 CESIEKA
+227 CNSISKA
-234 GYKLN
+234 GFKLN
-239 DHFKISLDSASSEFY
+239 DHFKISLDAASSEFY
-254 SDNIYNFEGNK
+254 SNGKYNFEGNS
-265 YSTDEM
+265 YSTEEM
-271 INVYENI
+271 ISVYENI
-278 CNKYPIF
+278 CKNYPIF

-292 EEDYDGWTEITKKLG
+292 EEDYKGWVKITNKLG

-319 TNINKLKTGI
+319 TNIQKLQTGI
-329 DKKQANSIL
+329 DEKQANSIL

-344 GTVTETLKAIDLA
+344 GTVTETLEAINLA
-357 SSNNFAS
+357 TENSFAS

-374 DSFISDLAVA
+374 DFFISDLAVA
-384 SSCPLIK
+384 SRCPLIK

-411 ENDKIKGY
+411 ENDNIKGY
-419 AGDLSEVFKN
+419 AGELSEVFKS

>member
-1 MKIQNILAREIFDSR
+1 MKIKNITAREIFDSR

-21 ECDITIENVPYST
+21 ECEMIFENILY
-34 LTIPFRGMVPSGAS
+34 PFRGMVPSGAS
-48 TGKFEALELRDG
+48 TGKFEALELRDL
-60 DKTRMSGKGVLTAV
+60 DSDRMSGKGVLKAV
-74 SNINNKIKPEILSV
+74 SNVNELIKSKILDKNFT
-88 DFNDYKHFDNFLIGL
+88 DFREFDQFLIDL
-103 DGTDNKSKFGA
+103 DGTDNKSKYGA
-114 NAILSLSLAF
+114 NAILSLSLAY
-124 YKAWSYLNYGSVF
+124 YKAWSYANFGAIF
-137 LSQGSDNLIIPV
+137 LSQGADNLIIPV

-169 FMILPIGFSS
+169 FMILPIGFKS
-179 LKEALSATHGVI
+179 LTEALSSTHSVI
-191 SNIKKDLKSKSL
+191 TNIKKELKSRSL

-227 CESIEKA
+227 CNSISKA
-234 GYKLN
+234 GFKLN
-239 DHFKISLDSASSEFY
+239 DHFKISLDAASSEFY
-254 SDNIYNFEGNK
+254 SDGKYNFEGNT

-271 INVYENI
+271 ITVYENI
-278 CNKYPIF
+278 CNNYPIF

-292 EEDYDGWTEITKKLG
+292 EEDYEGWVKITNKLG

-319 TNINKLKTGI
+319 TNLQKLQTGI
-329 DKKQANSIL
+329 DDKQANSIL

-344 GTVTETLKAIDLA
+344 GTVTETLEAIKLA
-357 SSNNFAS
+357 TENSFAS

-384 SSCPLIK
+384 SRCPLIK

-419 AGDLSEVFKN
+419 AGELSEVFKS

>member
-1 MKIQNILAREIFDSR
+1 MKLKNITAREIFDSR

-21 ECDITIENVPYST
+21 ECELIFENIPF
-34 LTIPFRGMVPSGAS
+34 PFRGMVPSGAS
-48 TGKFEALELRDG
+48 TGKFEALELRDL
-60 DKTRMSGKGVLTAV
+60 DSNRMSGKGVLKAV
-74 SNINNKIKPEILSV
+74 SNVNVLIKPIILEKSFNGFK
-88 DFNDYKHFDNFLIGL
+88 DFDQFLIDL
-103 DGTDNKSKFGA
+103 DGTENKSKFGA
-114 NAILSLSLAF
+114 NAILSLSLAY
-124 YKAWSYLNYGSVF
+124 YKAWSYSNFGAIF
-137 LSQGSDNLIIPV
+137 LSRGTENLIIPV

-160 ADNDVDFQE
+160 ADNEVDFQE
-169 FMILPIGFSS
+169 FMILPIGFNS
-179 LKEALSATHGVI
+179 LTEALSSTHSVI
-191 SNIKKDLKSKSL
+191 TNIKKELKSRSL

-227 CESIEKA
+227 CDSISKA

-239 DHFKISLDSASSEFY
+239 DHFKISLDAASSEFY
-254 SDNIYNFEGNK
+254 SNGKYNFEGNS

-271 INVYENI
+271 ISVYENI
-278 CNKYPIF
+278 CDKYPIF

-292 EEDYDGWTEITKKLG
+292 EEDYEGWVKITSKLG

-319 TNINKLKTGI
+319 TNIQKLKTGI
-329 DKKQANSIL
+329 DERQANSIL

-344 GTVTETLKAIDLA
+344 GTVTETLEAIKLA
-357 SSNNFAS
+357 TENNFAS

-384 SSCPLIK
+384 SRCPLIK

-411 ENDKIKGY
+411 ENDKIQGY
-419 AGDLSEVFKN
+419 AGELSEVFKS